1 SAGVSPGSR
10 QVLEMI
16 ARNGALADLIASG
29 VRILEAACGP
39 CIGMGQAPCTNG
51 VSVRTFNR
59 NFEGRSGTPSG
70 KVYLASVEVAAA
82 AILTGKL
89 TDPRKLGEPVKVTLP
104 EKFTIDDSMIISP
117 AEDAEGIEIFRGPNI
132 KPLPIREPLPENLS
146 GKILIKVGD
155 NITTDHIMPAGS
167 KILPLRSNIPAISEH
182 IFEGLD
188 PSFPSRAKSAGGGF
202 IVGGENYGQGSSRE
216 HAALAPMYLGVKAV
230 IAKSFARI
238 HKANLVNFG
247 ILPLVFSN
255 PSDYDNLDQDDE
267 LEIKSVRDRLSNNNP
282 LILENKTK
290 RTIIEV
296 QYDLT
301 PRQVSIIL
309 SGGMLSY
316 MKATGRQSND

>member
-1 SAGVSPGSR
+1 
-10 QVLEMI
+10 
-16 ARNGALADLIASG
+16 
-29 VRILEAACGP
+29 
-39 CIGMGQAPCTNG
+39 
-51 VSVRTFNR
+51 
-59 NFEGRSGTPSG
+59 
-70 KVYLASVEVAAA
+70 
-82 AILTGKL
+82 
-89 TDPRKLGEPVKVTLP
+89 
-104 EKFTIDDSMIISP
+104 
-117 AEDAEGIEIFRGPNI
+117 
-132 KPLPIREPLPENLS
+132 
-146 GKILIKVGD
+146 
-155 NITTDHIMPAGS
+155 
-167 KILPLRSNIPAISEH
+167 
-182 IFEGLD
+182 
-188 PSFPSRAKSAGGGF
+188 
-202 IVGGENYGQGSSRE
+202 
-216 HAALAPMYLGVKAV
+216 MYLGVKAV

-267 LEIKSVRDRLSNNNP
+267 LEIKSVCDRLSNNNP